1 MKKTII
7 LIVLVVFQLTNIQ
20 AQDTSYRII
29 NVNDLFR
36 LTIQNNQSLK
46 VASAAVDVAAQGV
59 EVAKLQ
65 QLPTLSTSL
74 SAGYLGNAQIIDK
87 DFSKTTTVAMP
98 HFANSFGLNASQLIF
113 KGNVVRNS
121 IAAASLQ
128 EQLATLYLERNTQD
142 MKLLVAGN
150 YFDLYKLYNQRKVYE
165 QNILLAERRMKNI
178 QKMYEQGM
186 VTRNDII
193 RSELQISN
201 LRLAVGVVNNNI
213 NIINK
218 QLTTVT
224 GLPSTTYILPDT
236 TLIANKPLA
245 SDFAIYQQDA
255 LTNHPDIRVAEKNT
269 ELAEKYLDITKA
281 ERMPAL
287 SAFAGNNL
295 ARPITSGAPL
305 DKYSNAWQ
313 SGLTLL
319 FDISSIYKT
328 PKRIKQNQLQVEQYK
343 EAEVLQQQNVNI
355 AVNAAYVRHLEAIDQ
370 TNTLEK
376 NRQLAN
382 ENYRIIEKKY
392 LNQLALLIDML
403 DATNQKLDA
412 ELQYTNA
419 EINILYTYFQLLK
432 SIGRL

>member
-1 MKKTII
+1 MKKMII
-7 LIVLVVFQLTNIQ
+7 LIVLVVFGLTNSQ
-20 AQDTSYRII
+20 AQDTTYRII

-87 DFSKTTTVAMP
+87 DFSKSTTVPMP

-150 YFDLYKLYNQRKVYE
+150 YFDLYRLYNQRKVYE
-165 QNILLAERRMKNI
+165 QNILLAERRLTNI

-201 LRLAVGVVNNNI
+201 LRLAVVVLNNNI

-236 TLIANKPLA
+236 TLIANKPLV
-245 SDFAIYQQDA
+245 SDLAFYQQDA
-255 LTNHPDIRVAEKNT
+255 LTNYPDIRVAEKNT
-269 ELAEKYLDITKA
+269 ALAEKYLDITRA

-305 DKYSNAWQ
+305 DKYSNGWQ
-313 SGLTLL
+313 TGLTLS

-343 EAEVLQQQNVNI
+343 EAQVLQQQNVNI

-432 SIGRL
+432 STGRL

>member
-1 MKKTII
+1 
-7 LIVLVVFQLTNIQ
+7 
-20 AQDTSYRII
+20 
-29 NVNDLFR
+29 
-36 LTIQNNQSLK
+36 
-46 VASAAVDVAAQGV
+46 
-59 EVAKLQ
+59 
-65 QLPTLSTSL
+65 
-74 SAGYLGNAQIIDK
+74 
-87 DFSKTTTVAMP
+87 
-98 HFANSFGLNASQLIF
+98 
-113 KGNVVRNS
+113 
-121 IAAASLQ
+121 
-128 EQLATLYLERNTQD
+128 
-142 MKLLVAGN
+142 
-150 YFDLYKLYNQRKVYE
+150 
-165 QNILLAERRMKNI
+165 MKNI

-236 TLIANKPLA
+236 TLIANKPLV
-245 SDFAIYQQDA
+245 SDLAIYQQDA
-255 LTNHPDIRVAEKNT
+255 LTTHPDIRVAEKNT
-269 ELAEKYLDITKA
+269 ELAEKYLDITRA

-305 DKYSNAWQ
+305 DKYSNGWQ
-313 SGLTLL
+313 SGLTLS

-343 EAEVLQQQNVNI
+343 EAQVLQQQNVNI
-355 AVNAAYVRHLEAIDQ
+355 AVNAAYVRHQEAIDQ

-432 SIGRL
+432 STGRL

>member
-1 MKKTII
+1 MKKTIMLII
-7 LIVLVVFQLTNIQ
+7 LAVFGGTNTQ
-20 AQDTSYRII
+20 AQDTLYKII

-46 VASAAVDVAAQGV
+46 VASAAVEVAAQGV

-65 QLPTLSTSL
+65 QLPTLSTSV
-74 SAGYLGNAQIIDK
+74 SAGYLGNAHIIDK
-87 DFSKTTTVAMP
+87 DFGKTTTVSMP
-98 HFANSFGLNASQLIF
+98 HFANSFGLQASQLIF

-150 YFDLYKLYNQRKVYE
+150 YFDLYRLYNQRKVYE
-165 QNILLAERRMKNI
+165 QNILLAERRLNNI

-201 LRLAVGVVNNNI
+201 LRLAVVVLNNNI

-236 TLIANKPLA
+236 TLIANKPLV
-245 SDFAIYQQDA
+245 SDLAFYQQDA
-255 LTNHPDIRVAEKNT
+255 VTNYPDIRVAEKNT
-269 ELAEKYLDITKA
+269 ELAEKYLDLTRA
-281 ERMPAL
+281 ERVPAL
-287 SAFAGNNL
+287 SAFAGQNL

-305 DKYSNAWQ
+305 DKYSNGWQ
-313 SGLTLL
+313 TGLTLSY
-319 FDISSIYKT
+319 DISSIYKT
-328 PKRIKQNQLQVEQYK
+328 PRRIKQNQLQVEQYK
-343 EAEVLQQQNVNI
+343 EAEVLQQQNVSI
-355 AVNAAYVRHLEAIDQ
+355 AVNAAYVRHFEAITQ
-370 TNTLEK
+370 TNTSDK

-382 ENYRIIEKKY
+382 ENYRIIEKRY

-432 SIGRL
+432 STGRL

>member
-7 LIVLVVFQLTNIQ
+7 LIVLVVFGLTNSQ
-20 AQDTSYRII
+20 AQDTTYRII

-87 DFSKTTTVAMP
+87 DFSKSTTVPMP

-150 YFDLYKLYNQRKVYE
+150 YFDLYRLYNQRKVYE
-165 QNILLAERRMKNI
+165 QNILLAERRLTNI

-201 LRLAVGVVNNNI
+201 LRLAVVVLNNNI

-236 TLIANKPLA
+236 TLIANKPLV
-245 SDFAIYQQDA
+245 SDLAFYQQDA
-255 LTNHPDIRVAEKNT
+255 LTNYPDIRVAEKNT
-269 ELAEKYLDITKA
+269 ALAEKYLDITRA

-305 DKYSNAWQ
+305 DKYSNGWQ
-313 SGLTLL
+313 TGLTLS

-343 EAEVLQQQNVNI
+343 EAQVLQQQNVNI

-432 SIGRL
+432 STGRL

>member
-1 MKKTII
+1 MMQNTK
-7 LIVLVVFQLTNIQ
+7 
-20 AQDTSYRII
+20 AQDTTYRII
-29 NVNDLFR
+29 SINDLFS

-46 VASAAVDVAAQGV
+46 VASTAVDVAAQGV
-59 EVAKLQ
+59 EVARLQ
-65 QLPTLSTSL
+65 QLPTLSTSV
-74 SAGYLGNAQIIDK
+74 SAGYLGNGHIIEK
-87 DFSKTTTVAMP
+87 DFSKSTTIEMP
-98 HFANSFGLNASQLIF
+98 HFSNSFGLNASQLIF

-165 QNILLAERRMKNI
+165 QNILLAERRLNNI

-186 VTRNDII
+186 VTRNDVI

-201 LRLAVGVVNNNI
+201 LRLAVVVLNNNI

-236 TLIANKPLA
+236 TLIDNKPVTSDLA
-245 SDFAIYQQDA
+245 FYQQDA
-255 LTNHPDIRVAEKNT
+255 LNNDPDIRVAEKNT
-269 ELAEKYLDITKA
+269 ALAEKYLDITRA
-281 ERMPAL
+281 ERTPSL
-287 SAFAGNNL
+287 SAFAGQDL
-295 ARPITSGAPL
+295 ARPITSGTPL
-305 DKYSNAWQ
+305 DKYSNGWQ
-313 SGLTLL
+313 TGLTLS

-328 PKRIKQNQLQVEQYK
+328 PKRIKQNQIQVQQYK
-343 EAEVLQQQNVNI
+343 EAEVLQQQNVSI
-355 AVNAAYVRHLEAIDQ
+355 AVNAAYVRHFEAITQ
-370 TNTLEK
+370 TNTSEK

-382 ENYRIIEKKY
+382 ENYRIIEKRY

-432 SIGRL
+432 TTGRL

>member
-7 LIVLVVFQLTNIQ
+7 LIVLVVFQLSNSQ

-46 VASAAVDVAAQGV
+46 VASAAVEVATQGV

-87 DFSKTTTVAMP
+87 DFSKTTTVPMP

-218 QLTTVT
+218 QLTTVI
-224 GLPSTTYILPDT
+224 GLPSATYILPDT

-245 SDFAIYQQDA
+245 SDLAIYQQDA
-255 LTNHPDIRVAEKNT
+255 LTTHPDIRVAEKNT
-269 ELAEKYLDITKA
+269 ELAEKYLDITRA

-305 DKYSNAWQ
+305 DKYSNGWQ
-313 SGLTLL
+313 SGLTLS

-343 EAEVLQQQNVNI
+343 EAQVLQQQNVNI
-355 AVNAAYVRHLEAIDQ
+355 AVNAAYVRHLEAIEQ

-432 SIGRL
+432 STGRL

>member
-7 LIVLVVFQLTNIQ
+7 LIILTVFGISNIQ
-20 AQDTSYRII
+20 AQDTSYRVI

-46 VASAAVDVAAQGV
+46 VASAAVEVAAQGV
-59 EVAKLQ
+59 EVARLQ
-65 QLPTLSTSL
+65 QMPTLSTSV
-74 SAGYLGNAQIIDK
+74 SAGYLGNALIIDK
-87 DFSKTTTVAMP
+87 DFSKTTTVPMP
-98 HFANSFGLNASQLIF
+98 HFANSFGLQASQLIF

-150 YFDLYKLYNQRKVYE
+150 YFDLYRLYNQRKVYE
-165 QNILLAERRMKNI
+165 QNILLAERRLNNI

-193 RSELQISN
+193 RSELQITN
-201 LRLAVGVVNNNI
+201 LRLAVVVLNNNI
-213 NIINK
+213 NVINK

-245 SDFAIYQQDA
+245 ADLTIYQQDA
-255 LTNHPDIRVAEKNT
+255 LTNHPDIRVAEKTT

-281 ERMPAL
+281 DRAPAL

-305 DKYSNAWQ
+305 DKYSNGWQ
-313 SGLTLL
+313 GGLTLS

-343 EAEVLQQQNVNI
+343 EAEVLQQQNVSI
-355 AVNAAYVRHLEAIDQ
+355 AVNAAYVRHLEAITQ
-370 TNTLEK
+370 TNTSDK
-376 NRQLAN
+376 NRQLA
-382 ENYRIIEKKY
+382 
-392 LNQLALLIDML
+392 
-403 DATNQKLDA
+403 
-412 ELQYTNA
+412 
-419 EINILYTYFQLLK
+419 
-432 SIGRL
+432 